1 MNAIQAMEPMGGG
14 TLRLR
19 SFAESER
26 VVLEVSDTGPGI
38 LEPARAHVFE
48 PFYTTKP
55 TGTGLGLSVSY
66 GIVAS
71 HGGEITIANTGA
83 SGTTFRISLPSLYGT
98 EDSAPDSIE
107 RISSDTPLSGV
118 HMLFVDDELA
128 LHSAIRSYAR
138 ARGFTVVTAAD
149 GAAALA
155 AARRERFDVVACDLR
170 MSGLDGPALFEI
182 LRREHPELAAR
193 TLFITGDL
201 MSASSR
207 SFLESAGQPVL
218 EKPFDLELLE
228 SSLAALLGDREE
240 LAASQ
245 PGPAQA
251 G

>member
-14 TLRLR
+14 KLRLR
-19 SFAESER
+19 SFGKGES

-38 LEPARAHVFE
+38 PDQARAHVFE
-48 PFYTTKP
+48 PFYTTKAS
-55 TGTGLGLSVSY
+55 GTGLGLSVSY

-71 HGGEITIANTGA
+71 HGGEISVVSTGEE
-83 SGTTFRISLPSLYGT
+83 GTTFRIVLPALYGSDESET
-98 EDSAPDSIE
+98 GAMEELDGDS
-107 RISSDTPLSGV
+107 PLAGM
-118 HMLFVDDELA
+118 HLLFVDDELA
-128 LHSAIRSYAR
+128 LHTAVRSFAR

-155 AARRERFDVVACDLR
+155 AARREHFDAVACDLR

-207 SFLESAGQPVL
+207 GFLESAGQPVL

-228 SSLAALLGDREE
+228 SSMAALLDDQGE
-240 LAASQ
+240 LAAS
-245 PGPAQA
+245 
-251 G
+251 